1 MECVIR
7 VYLEVEKTWAFACAV
22 DLPGWQRR
30 GKGEEGA
37 LEELE
42 AYRGRYAD
50 ATGTRPRGELKVIG
64 RLPGTV
70 TTGFGAPD
78 VVGPWDAEP
87 LSSKE
92 ISLVEACWAA
102 FDQTAARVS
111 EELRKG
117 PRGGGRDRDGIVSHV
132 REAERSYGRKVG
144 ARVPPRTPWSE
155 QRAAILERLALPTHD
170 AWPPK
175 YAARRIAWHVLD
187 HAWEMQDKDLAPQ
200 P

>member
-1 MECVIR
+1 MIR
-7 VYLEVEKTWAFACAV
+7 VYLEVERAWAFACAV

-42 AYRGRYAD
+42 AYRDRYAD
-50 ATGTRPRGELKVIG
+50 ATGTRPEGELTVIG
-64 RLPGTV
+64 TLPGTA
-70 TTGFGAPD
+70 TTRFGSPD

-92 ISLVEACWAA
+92 ISLVEACWEA
-102 FDQTAARVS
+102 FDRTAARVS
-111 EELRKG
+111 DELRKG
-117 PRGGGRDRDGIVSHV
+117 PRGGGRDRDDIVAHV
-132 REAERSYGRKVG
+132 REAERSYGRKIG
-144 ARVPPRTPWSE
+144 ARVPPRTPWPE
-155 QRAAILERLALPTHD
+155 QRAAILECLAEPTHE
-170 AWPPK
+170 AWPTK

-187 HAWEMQDKDLAPQ
+187 HMWEMADKDLARQ